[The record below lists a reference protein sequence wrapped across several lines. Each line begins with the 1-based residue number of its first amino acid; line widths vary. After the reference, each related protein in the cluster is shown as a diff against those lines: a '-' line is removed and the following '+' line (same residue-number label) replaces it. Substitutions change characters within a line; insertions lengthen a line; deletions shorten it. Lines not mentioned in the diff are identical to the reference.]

1 LFDAAKS
8 NPYCN
13 KTLETIM
20 TKLQFDNIFDAVVA
34 DKAEAA
40 DLEFRADLMLV
51 VRQLLSEKGLDQKT
65 AAELFG
71 VKQPRISELMRGKV
85 NLCSSEK
92 LIKYLAHLGYKLKP
106 NYQPHETTSLA
117 VSVVRGN

>member
-1 LFDAAKS
+1 
-8 NPYCN
+8 
-13 KTLETIM
+13 M
-20 TKLQFDNIFDAVVA
+20 TKLQFDNIFEAAVT

-51 VRQLLSEKGLDQKT
+51 VRQLLQEKGLDQKT

-106 NYQPHETTSLA
+106 SYQPNHKNSLA
-117 VSVVRGN
+117 VSIVQLV